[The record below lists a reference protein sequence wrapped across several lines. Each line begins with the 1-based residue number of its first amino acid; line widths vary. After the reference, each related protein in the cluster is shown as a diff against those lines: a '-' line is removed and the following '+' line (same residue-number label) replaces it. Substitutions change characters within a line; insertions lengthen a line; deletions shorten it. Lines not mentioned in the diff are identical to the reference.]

1 MLFSAAV
8 NDDSKWHSTFWHLYY
23 IHYTVTIKFQE
34 QGVKNL
40 ISSPSKCPSS
50 ILSMSFKHVIDVFIS
65 EGQVES
71 PRHEAAPSA
80 GAPVCS
86 SPQSYYQI
94 KQALNWG
101 RITAAMPGMQ
111 QRWLRNFEVVLLK
124 HSVMCSCWNLV
135 TPLELGCNTCPQS

>member
-1 MLFSAAV
+1 
-8 NDDSKWHSTFWHLYY
+8 
-23 IHYTVTIKFQE
+23 
-34 QGVKNL
+34 
-40 ISSPSKCPSS
+40 
-50 ILSMSFKHVIDVFIS
+50 MSFKHVIDVFIS

-80 GAPVCS
+80 ASVCS

-111 QRWLRNFEVVLLK
+111 
-124 HSVMCSCWNLV
+124 
-135 TPLELGCNTCPQS
+135 